1 VVVLGLALG
10 AVLAAGCGQ
19 MSWPWGGDAGQSP
32 MGRLAKTNETAA
44 PAMPAPEGAGRDDV
58 NPVSGMVKPEKPAT
72 TPAAKTPP
80 PSTSPLSRPDKESKY
95 QAKLDGVPPSPTPL
109 LAPRAEGDDQV
120 FLVNTVLAQVNDEVI
135 TREDILGGLRPQID
149 QWRKEMSKPAFENH
163 YRYIVEQKL
172 REAINQ
178 RLAVQE
184 AKRTLSEDEKKQIDA
199 QLDKTLKLMI
209 SEAGSK
215 PLLEER
221 LSKQGTTLDTAIQ
234 KEKDRVLVQR
244 FLHEKV
250 APTVHVTHSE
260 LQRRYD
266 EVCQER
272 YVKQTRVHLLLMTLK
287 KSEFESLEQGKSAA
301 VDVQRRVVEGEPF
314 GKLAERNSHDVM
326 ATKGGDWGFITQG
339 AFKVKAVDDAVFQL
353 GTGEVAPLI
362 ETRDAWY
369 VAKVAAREDG
379 RTVPLTEVQED
390 IEDEIREKHYNEAV
404 NKYIQDLYKRAYVR
418 IIAENL

>member
-1 VVVLGLALG
+1 
-10 AVLAAGCGQ
+10 
-19 MSWPWGGDAGQSP
+19 
-32 MGRLAKTNETAA
+32 
-44 PAMPAPEGAGRDDV
+44 MPTPEGAGRDNV
-58 NPVSGMVKPEKPAT
+58 NPVNAMSKPEKPAAA
-72 TPAAKTPP
+72 PVAKTPP

-95 QAKLDGVPPSPTPL
+95 QAKLDGGPPSPTPL
-109 LAPRAEGDDQV
+109 LVPRAEGDDKV

-135 TREDILGGLRPQID
+135 TREDILGDLRPQID
-149 QWRKEMSKPAFENH
+149 QWRKEMSKAAFENH
-163 YRYIVEQKL
+163 YHYVVEQKL

-199 QLDKTLKLMI
+199 QLDKTLKTMI
-209 SEAGSK
+209 SEAGSR

-221 LSKQGTTLDTAIQ
+221 LSKQGATIETAIQ
-234 KEKDRVLVQR
+234 KEKDRVMVQR

-266 EVCQER
+266 KVCQER
-272 YVKQTRVHLLLMTLK
+272 YVKQTRIHLLLMTLK
-287 KSEFESLEQGKSAA
+287 KSEFESVEKGKFAA
-301 VDVQRRVVEGEPF
+301 VDLQRRVVEGENF
-314 GKLAERNSHDVM
+314 AKLAERNSHD
-326 ATKGGDWGFITQG
+326 AYASKGGDWGFITQG
-339 AFKVKAVDDAVFQL
+339 SLKVKAVDEAVFAL
-353 GTGEVAPLI
+353 NTGEVAPLI
-362 ETRDAWY
+362 DTPQAWY
-369 VAKVAAREDG
+369 IAKAAAREDG

-390 IEDEIREKHYNEAV
+390 IEDEIREKHFNEAV